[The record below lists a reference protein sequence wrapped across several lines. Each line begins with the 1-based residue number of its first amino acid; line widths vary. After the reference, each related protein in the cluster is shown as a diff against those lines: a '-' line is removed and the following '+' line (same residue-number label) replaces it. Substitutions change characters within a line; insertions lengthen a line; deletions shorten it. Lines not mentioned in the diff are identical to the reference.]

1 MATQLKL
8 QQGGNS
14 IEVSEKTFGREFN
27 EALVH
32 QVVTAYMAAGR
43 AGTKR
48 QKSKAEVRGG
58 GIKPWKQKGGG
69 RARAGSIRSPIWV
82 GGGRAFAARPRD
94 FSQKVNRK
102 MYRGAIAALLSELAR
117 LERLTVVE
125 SFALEAPKTRMLAA
139 KLKELGLTDVLIVVE
154 AYDEKLEL
162 ASRNL
167 HRRHGPAGHGG
178 RSGEPGP
185 PRARARDGRCRSHA
199 RGEAGM
205 SSKER
210 LMQVLVAPH
219 VSEKAARASE
229 QGNQMVFRVA
239 RDATKPEIKAAVE
252 LMFEVKVDAVQ
263 VVNVMGKAKRFGG
276 RPGKR
281 SDWKKAYV
289 KLAQGQTIDFA
300 GAEK

>member
-102 MYRGAIAALLSELAR
+102 MYRGAIATLLSELAR

-125 SFALEAPKTRMLAA
+125 SFALEAPKTKMLAD
-139 KLKELGLTDVLIVVE
+139 KLKDMGLCDVLIIVE

-167 HRRHGPAGHGG
+167 MGVTVLPVTAVDPVSLVRH
-178 RSGEPGP
+178 
-185 PRARARDGRCRSHA
+185 
-199 RGEAGM
+199 
-205 SSKER
+205 ER
-210 LMQVLVAPH
+210 VL
-219 VSEKAARASE
+219 
-229 QGNQMVFRVA
+229 
-239 RDATKPEIKAAVE
+239 ATVGAVRMLE
-252 LMFEVKVDAVQ
+252 E
-263 VVNVMGKAKRFGG
+263 
-276 RPGKR
+276 
-281 SDWKKAYV
+281 
-289 KLAQGQTIDFA
+289 KLA
-300 GAEK
+300 